1 LAVVHKLYW
10 GKPGREVF
18 ILKKKSG
25 VFSLKYQVIGIV
37 GAIVIFI
44 AIIYGIFSAYETKK
58 LSNNGLLKYEQAMES
73 GYKTEIKS
81 QVQAAISMA
90 EGYYQQYKDGVF
102 ATEEE
107 AQNAAKEAVR
117 AMRYRDDKSGYI
129 WIDATDCTL
138 VMHPVLTEQEGTNRK
153 DLKDQNGVMITQE
166 IIKAAESG
174 DGYTHFYFTKADGKT
189 VAPKLAYSEKFDAW
203 DWVVVTGNYVDDM
216 QNEMDGTKSNI
227 LGLYKSV
234 LVKLIIL
241 SAVMFIFA
249 VAAAVIVGNRISAPI
264 EILEESLSQIA
275 AGNLKFDVNKKYI
288 KRKDEIG
295 KISQALELV
304 HSSLN
309 GMVGGISSLALKL
322 EKDNKG
328 FGEYFDTLVENIGNI
343 NEAVED
349 IAQGAASQA
358 SDTELVSDKVKE
370 LEYVIDME
378 KEAVSKLEQAVSSMM
393 EYSGNAVNNIEKLS
407 GISNKTNHAIE
418 FVNKQTQETN
428 SSVGNI
434 QRAVDVITSIAE
446 QTSLLSL
453 NASIEAARAGEQG
466 KGFAVVAEEIRKL
479 ADESNNSASEIGE
492 AVSSLIEN
500 SELSVNKMEGVSQ
513 NVQEQTRCLEDTR
526 NAFESLYEEIKLVE
540 DVSDNIGVQTDKLSE
555 LKMAVSDSINSL
567 ASVVEES
574 AAGAEETSASI
585 NLLNESIAGSKK
597 NLEELTGLNTSLTGE
612 IGKFNI

>member
-1 LAVVHKLYW
+1 
-10 GKPGREVF
+10 
-18 ILKKKSG
+18 
-25 VFSLKYQVIGIV
+25 
-37 GAIVIFI
+37 
-44 AIIYGIFSAYETKK
+44 
-58 LSNNGLLKYEQAMES
+58 
-73 GYKTEIKS
+73 
-81 QVQAAISMA
+81 
-90 EGYYQQYKDGVF
+90 
-102 ATEEE
+102 
-107 AQNAAKEAVR
+107 
-117 AMRYRDDKSGYI
+117 
-129 WIDATDCTL
+129 
-138 VMHPVLTEQEGTNRK
+138 
-153 DLKDQNGVMITQE
+153 
-166 IIKAAESG
+166 
-174 DGYTHFYFTKADGKT
+174 
-189 VAPKLAYSEKFDAW
+189 
-203 DWVVVTGNYVDDM
+203 M

-370 LEYVIDME
+370 PEFVIDME

-466 KGFAVVAEEIRKL
+466 KGFAVVVEEIRKL

-540 DVSDNIGVQTDKLSE
+540 DV
-555 LKMAVSDSINSL
+555 
-567 ASVVEES
+567 
-574 AAGAEETSASI
+574 
-585 NLLNESIAGSKK
+585 
-597 NLEELTGLNTSLTGE
+597 
-612 IGKFNI
+612 

>member
-1 LAVVHKLYW
+1 MAVVHKLYW

-275 AGNLKFDVNKKYI
+275 AGNLKYI

-358 SDTELVSDKVKE
+358 SDTETVSRQVKE

>member
-1 LAVVHKLYW
+1 MAVVHKLYW

-349 IAQGAASQA
+349 IAQGAAGQA

>member
-1 LAVVHKLYW
+1 MAVVHKLYW

-428 SSVGNI
+428 NSVGNI